1 MIQPRNFATK
11 SRNISQTIE
20 RPPFTPSKKVKIL
33 SDIGTPT
40 ALNTRVRR
48 SFLLVLL
55 AVSGLGFSVKTSE
68 AEGLSSSKRYFHY
81 RSASGNVTSV
91 RVIRRYYGVIHPDAS
106 VDPRLD
112 PRLRRAATIAQERAN
127 ARTKGRC
134 WRYVKEALVA
144 AGAVTSYPKTHYGAQ
159 AGDELMRDYGFK
171 RLPMRDP
178 YAAPVGAVIVYGRG
192 SNGAGHVELRTKN
205 GFVSDY
211 FSKNRCFYPVI
222 AVYGKFSS

>member
-1 MIQPRNFATK
+1 M
-11 SRNISQTIE
+11 
-20 RPPFTPSKKVKIL
+20 
-33 SDIGTPT
+33 
-40 ALNTRVRR
+40 
-48 SFLLVLL
+48 
-55 AVSGLGFSVKTSE
+55 
-68 AEGLSSSKRYFHY
+68 
-81 RSASGNVTSV
+81 TSV
-91 RVIRRYYGVIHPDAS
+91 RIIRRYYGVIHPDAN

-112 PRLRRAATIAQERAN
+112 SRLRRAATIAQERAN
-127 ARTKGRC
+127 ARTKARC

-144 AGAVTSYPKTHYGAQ
+144 AGAVNSYPKTNYAAQ
-159 AGDELMRDYGFK
+159 AGDELVRDYGFK